1 MYTFNRFY
9 TNPFAKH
16 IDKLENLKRQLQS
29 RLSTG
34 NSPLET
40 TPEEGAKADEAITHV
55 QAVIDTL
62 RELDK
67 RK

>member
-34 NSPLET
+34 NSPLKT
-40 TPEEGAKADEAITHV
+40 TPEEGEKADEALIQV

>member
-16 IDKLENLKRQLQS
+16 IDKLENLQRQLEL

-34 NSPLET
+34 NSPLKI
-40 TPEEGAKADEAITHV
+40 TPEEGVKADEAIKQV
-55 QAVIDTL
+55 QVVINTL